1 MRQRLG
7 WTLILWS
14 ALMLRLWGLDQHNIW
29 WDEGLTAWAAR
40 LPIQGILD
48 WTAHDV
54 HPPLYFLITHGWWQ
68 LLGDGAWGLR
78 FLPALAGVLAVV
90 LAAGLA
96 RMLGGPRA
104 GLLAGLFLA
113 LSPFAVTWS
122 QELRMYIWS
131 ALWAAAALW
140 AAVRIW
146 QTDADAGHGV
156 TGEKKDR
163 LAVWIAYVLSAAAG
177 LWTLYLSA
185 ATLVV
190 ANLAF
195 LWTWWQRGR
204 GKGLLIRWTMAQV
217 AVIGLFA
224 PWLAYALPRMMSWS
238 SAEPYQPG
246 FFLRLYATVLATGA
260 AADLE
265 AWTWPTVAVLITLAL
280 AVFALTFRRKDVVR
294 STGLVMLLLG
304 LVLPAALVYA
314 LTVPGRA
321 FYVPRLAPRYFLPLA
336 ACFYILLGWGLS
348 VLARRRF
355 LGLAGAGIVAGVSLT
370 GLAALY
376 TGRGQTDQYLSLA
389 ATLEAHRRPADAVV
403 LYTDADW
410 PLFAAHYPGQWDRVP
425 GGMTI
430 SPESVEGLLSPIWEK
445 AEGVW
450 LVVIP
455 NAQQTDP
462 AQLVPAWLAARAA
475 GTATWSY
482 GETSLALFARTAERA
497 AAAYDLAPGFRPP
510 RGSALPV
517 AGGELLA
524 ASLPLDRYLVGDILH
539 LALTWA
545 RPPQEPARL
554 LLAGP
559 TTREVPLAAPPAVST
574 GPTRQQVDWPL
585 LADLPAGRYSLALA
599 AAGHTLEL
607 ARFTLVARRPLL
619 TEAAA
624 EIMQP
629 LDLRLGD
636 SIRLVGYNL
645 PRTTARPGETVALT
659 LYWEALAP
667 IPARYKVFT
676 HLVGTTWNAAQ
687 GNFLWGQQDN
697 EPLAD
702 RLPTTLWAPGVRVAD
717 PYRIRLDPAAP
728 PGVYTLEVG
737 MYGLVDGVRPPVFD
751 GSGRPLGDSVTLAEI
766 TVR

>member
-1 MRQRLG
+1 MKLRLG
-7 WTLILWS
+7 WALILWT
-14 ALMLRLWGLDQHNIW
+14 ALALRLWGLDQHNIW

-40 LPIQGILD
+40 LSLPGILN

-54 HPPLYFLITHGWWQ
+54 HPPLYFLITHGWWRVM
-68 LLGDGAWGLR
+68 GDGAWGLR
-78 FLPALAGVLAVV
+78 FLPALAGVVAVA
-90 LAAGLA
+90 LGGGLA
-96 RMLGGPRA
+96 RTLGGPRA

-122 QELRMYIWS
+122 QELRMYIWA

-140 AAVRIW
+140 AGLRFW
-146 QTDADAGHGV
+146 QRGRPAA
-156 TGEKKDR
+156 
-163 LAVWIAYVLSAAAG
+163 WIAYVLAAAAG

-185 ATLVV
+185 ATLLV

-195 LWTWWQRGR
+195 LWAWWRRGR
-204 GKGLLIRWTMAQV
+204 TRGLLIRWAMAQV
-217 AVIGLFA
+217 AVVVLFV

-265 AWTWPTVAVLITLAL
+265 AWTWPTIAVLVALAL
-280 AVFALTFRRKDVVR
+280 AVLALVSRRRDALR
-294 STGLVMLLLG
+294 SAGLVMLLLG
-304 LVLPAALVYA
+304 LLLPAALVYA
-314 LTVPGRA
+314 LTLPGRA

-348 VLARRRF
+348 ALEGRRRL
-355 LGLAGAGIVAGVSLT
+355 LGLAGVGVVAGVSLA

-389 ATLEAHRRPADAVV
+389 ATLQAHRRPADAVV

-430 SPESVEGLLSPIWEK
+430 SPESVDGLLSPIWER

-462 AQLVPAWLAARAA
+462 LQQVPGWLSARAER
-475 GTATWSY
+475 TARWSF
-482 GETSLALFARTAERA
+482 GETSLVLYARTADRA
-497 AAAYDLAPGFRPP
+497 RRIYDLADGYP
-510 RGSALPV
+510 LPADTMASI

-524 ASLPLDRYLVGDILH
+524 ASLPLDRYLTGDILH
-539 LALTWA
+539 VALIWA
-545 RPPQEPARL
+545 QPPGMPARL
-554 LLAGP
+554 LLSGP
-559 TTREVPLAAPPAVST
+559 AARELTLAAPPAVSA
-574 GPTRQQVDWPL
+574 GATRQQADWPL
-585 LADLPAGRYSLALA
+585 LPDLPPGRYRLMLADAGR
-599 AAGHTLEL
+599 TLEL

-619 TEAAA
+619 SGAWQEA
-624 EIMQP
+624 MQP
-629 LDLRLGD
+629 LNLRLGEA
-636 SIRLVGYNL
+636 IRLAGYDL

-659 LYWEALAP
+659 LYWEGLAP
-667 IPARYKVFT
+667 IPERYKVFT
-676 HLVGTTWNAAQ
+676 HLVGETWNASQ

-702 RLPTTLWAPGVRVAD
+702 RLPTTQWAPGMRIAD
-717 PYRIRLDPAAP
+717 TYRIPLSPAVP

-737 MYGLVDGVRPPVFD
+737 MYGLVDGARLPVFD
-751 GSGRPLGDSVTLAEI
+751 ADGRPLGDAVVLGQI